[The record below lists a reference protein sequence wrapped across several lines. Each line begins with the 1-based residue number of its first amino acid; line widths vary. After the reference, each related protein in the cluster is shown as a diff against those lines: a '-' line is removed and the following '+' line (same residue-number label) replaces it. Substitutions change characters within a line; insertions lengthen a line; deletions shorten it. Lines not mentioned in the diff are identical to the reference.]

1 MIVASR
7 EKVSQDLLT
16 AAARVD
22 AAVAGLSDEQASRA
36 EIDGWSVKDHLTH
49 LTNWH
54 EMRFFEISRVGRGG
68 HGLAPTFEDVDA
80 FNETLASMRRDLPLK
95 QVVADLSFAR
105 EMVQRAVA
113 DCPEDRLDSKHYL
126 EASPAGGVDHEN
138 EHAETI
144 AGWRKQ
150 AGL

>member
-1 MIVASR
+1 MATR
-7 EKVSQDLLT
+7 EKVADDLRN
-16 AAARVD
+16 AAAKVD
-22 AAVAGLSDEQASRA
+22 AAVAGLSEEQASA
-36 EIDGWSVKDHLTH
+36 PAIDGWSVQDHLTH
-49 LTNWH
+49 LTVWH

-68 HGLAPTFEDVDA
+68 RSLKPTFEDVNA
-80 FNETLASMRRDLPLK
+80 FNETLASTRRGLSLG
-95 QVVADLSFAR
+95 QTLADLAFAR

-113 DCPEDRLDSKHYL
+113 ECPEDRLDSRRYF
-126 EASPAGGVDHEN
+126 EASPAGGVDHEA